1 MIRMSV
7 KTNSVSVRILAFY
20 FQLVIEWSS
29 IRGKCSSWRSGRID
43 SPRRGSKRLQVLGY
57 PIGNCYGN
65 CLVCCDLLIALNEV
79 IPIAADP
86 NAASRIAGFPIA
98 ASPIST
104 SLIELDSDSDYR
116 SLRADLT
123 RGEFDWMD

>member
-1 MIRMSV
+1 M
-7 KTNSVSVRILAFY
+7 
-20 FQLVIEWSS
+20 
-29 IRGKCSSWRSGRID
+29 
-43 SPRRGSKRLQVLGY
+43 
-57 PIGNCYGN
+57 
-65 CLVCCDLLIALNEV
+65 VCCDLLIALNEV